1 MKPRREK
8 LWVVLR
14 GVAVVWLSWSAVGC
28 PGSLVLPANHDVIA
42 HSDGA
47 RQQVIHVN
55 GRTVDC
61 WVARSPGAR
70 DAEPRACVLFFVGK
84 GDRADRWITA
94 VAGAW
99 GNKPVEVWGM
109 NYPGSGQST
118 DGTPRLKTAADDALA
133 FFDHVHA
140 LNPAR
145 PVFIHAGSFGTTMA
159 LCTSARRPV
168 AGLILQNP
176 PPLRQLILGRYGWW
190 NLWLLAGPVALQIPS
205 ELDSV
210 ENARRTRAPAV
221 FVLAGLDK
229 NVPPAYQRKVV
240 EGYAGEKHVIPMPGA
255 GHDDPLTKEAAEA
268 FARDLDWLWNT
279 TRVHELSA
287 P

>member
-1 MKPRREK
+1 MKSRRK
-8 LWVVLR
+8 MLWLTVRIL
-14 GVAVVWLSWSAVGC
+14 AIVWLSWCAVGC
-28 PGSLVLPANHDVIA
+28 PSSLVLPANHDVIA
-42 HSDGA
+42 HTDGA
-47 RQQVIHVN
+47 RQQVIHFN
-55 GRTVDC
+55 ERTIDC

-70 DAEPRACVLFFVGK
+70 DAEPQAYVLFFVGK

-99 GNKPVEVWGM
+99 GNKRVEVWGM
-109 NYPGSGQST
+109 NYPGSGQSS

-133 FFDHVHA
+133 FFDYVHA
-140 LNPAR
+140 LYPSR

-159 LCTSARRPV
+159 LCTSARRRV

-205 ELDSV
+205 ELDSI

-221 FVLAGLDK
+221 FILAGADK
-229 NVPPAYQRKVV
+229 NVPSEYQRKVV
-240 EGYAGEKHVIPMPGA
+240 DAYGGEKRVVTMPGA

-268 FARDLDWLWNT
+268 FAGDLDWLWSAA
-279 TRVHELSA
+279 LSQDRSH